1 MSIIVAKQTT
11 FFLFDFGLKHC
22 SHLKGFSKSLLI
34 KFPKWKK
41 LSLVDQGAI
50 NLSGG

>member
-11 FFLFDFGLKHC
+11 FFLFDFGLKT
-22 SHLKGFSKSLLI
+22 LFAPQRILKSLLI
-34 KFPKWKK
+34 KFPKWEK